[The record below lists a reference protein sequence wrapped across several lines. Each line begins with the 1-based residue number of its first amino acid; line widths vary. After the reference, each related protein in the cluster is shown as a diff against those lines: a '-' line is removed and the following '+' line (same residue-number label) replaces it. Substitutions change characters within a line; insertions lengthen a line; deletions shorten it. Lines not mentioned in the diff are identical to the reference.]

1 MYEFI
6 RGKLHS
12 VTPASCSIETG
23 GIGYF
28 LFISVQTYSALK
40 EKENQEVFLYLHQI
54 VREDAQLLYG
64 FSSTPEREMF
74 RLLIG
79 VSGIGAG
86 TAMVVLSSMTPGEIA
101 GAILTENVTALR
113 NIKGIGTKTAQRII
127 VDLKDK
133 VSQFGEK
140 QEISLPADNRI
151 FNESL
156 SALVTLGFAKSS
168 VKKVV
173 EKILAQHPE
182 MTLEEVIRE
191 ALKQL

>member
-40 EKENQEVFLYLHQI
+40 DKANKEVFLYLHQI

-64 FSSTPEREMF
+64 FSSIPEREMF

-101 GAILTENVTALR
+101 GAIATENVTALR
-113 NIKGIGTKTAQRII
+113 SIKGIGTKTAQRII

-182 MTLEEVIRE
+182 ITLEEVIRE